1 MLKFH
6 YRDAPSA
13 SQQKA
18 FEKYLSEDEELVLV
32 TGFSGAYLRQEF
44 IILFLFP
51 GIIFGVV
58 NGAVGW
64 AFGMEYMYYLSL
76 SAASMLGFAILKTWH
91 LYHSNRYILTT
102 RRVLIKKG
110 IFGVKLFSAM
120 YDKITHIEVDQSF
133 IDRLLLHHGDI
144 IVNTAGMNNNSF
156 RLHYVDYP
164 IELKNLL
171 ERLINRER
179 EQLGRKYESLSAV
192 EGEIVD

>member
-1 MLKFH
+1 MSKFH
-6 YRDAPSA
+6 YKDSPTLSE
-13 SQQKA
+13 QKA

-32 TGFSGAYLRQEF
+32 TGFSSAYLRQEF

-51 GIIFGVV
+51 GIIFGAV
-58 NGAVGW
+58 NGAVAW
-64 AFGMEYMYYLSL
+64 AFGLSYVYYLSVAL
-76 SAASMLGFAILKTWH
+76 ASMLGFAILKTWH
-91 LYHSNRYILTT
+91 IYHSNRYILTT

-133 IDRLLLHHGDI
+133 MDRMLLHHGDI
-144 IVNTAGMNNNSF
+144 IVNTAGMSNNSF
-156 RLHYVDYP
+156 TLHYVDYP

-192 EGEIVD
+192 DGEIVD